1 MITMTM
7 GHNTDYEIMLR
18 MRMMMVV
25 VGEDDGD
32 K

>member
-18 MRMMMVV
+18 MMMMMVV